1 MLEMQLKAAA
11 GVPDS
16 DSGDCLLY
24 TANHARVSCG
34 LWGLLGMQLLRSGL
48 NQAVIKIR
56 VMTGIRVQSIFEY
69 GPKTYIGWLRHSKA
83 TGLWCLFI
91 KV

>member
-56 VMTGIRVQSIFEY
+56 VMTGIRVSRFNQFLNMDQKLTLAGLDTVRPRVY
-69 GPKTYIGWLRHSKA
+69 GVCS
-83 TGLWCLFI
+83 
-91 KV
+91 